1 MLCDRGHRFWSI
13 LENLPESQAGPG
25 RHKCAG
31 CAYELGY
38 NDAQTRR
45 GQHLVAGSLPDS
57 QAGTGRH
64 KDVQAAYDLGYDR
77 ARQGLA
83 RY

>member
-1 MLCDRGHRFWSI
+1 MLCDMVHRYWPI
-13 LENLPESQAGPG
+13 LEELPESQGGSG

-31 CAYELGY
+31 CAYERGY
-38 NDAQTRR
+38 SDAQARR
-45 GQHLVAGSLPDS
+45 GRHLTASSLPDS
-57 QAGTGRH
+57 QAGTARH

-83 RY
+83 RH

>member
-1 MLCDRGHRFWSI
+1 MLCNSEHRFWSV
-13 LENLPESQAGPG
+13 LGNLPESQAGPG

-31 CAYELGY
+31 HAYERGY
-38 NDAQTRR
+38 DDAQAGR
-45 GQHLVAGSLPDS
+45 GQHLAASSLPDS

-77 ARQGLA
+77 AQQGLA
-83 RY
+83 RH